1 MTGVLRWSAIAL
13 LVVLP
18 LATSTPAPVESRAD
32 LAHDLSMLA
41 TGTPATEADLAKL
54 AAGGYSSAEFSKYID
69 ELVRRPAVAA
79 VASRVLRLIG
89 GGVRAVF
96 ADAIL
101 KQHVVGKDTV
111 YYLHEPCD
119 PKQAETVKPWWDLD
133 SKVLV
138 CPEAHR
144 PTVFH
149 AKDGNYCTGVYAAP
163 YQKDSVCGCGPNL
176 IRCMRSEADKDAF
189 RKAITAEAS
198 GTVAWIV
205 NNDLPLPTL
214 FSSQESFRPPL
225 AELLYQRWMIE
236 NRTVPSL
243 EALPDWRKWPAD
255 GTWARRLESKP
266 DQHAGIFTNNF
277 HPQGA
282 DSQRLKVAGFLDTLW
297 CSAQDSLQVKTAE
310 VLDVSRQV
318 ANDLRGHVGWEELA
332 SRPLCTKCHARIDH
346 GVQFFGWQF
355 YYNASHYVAEKQQDI
370 QGAMYLDDIDD
381 ERGRAKRNPQGFV
394 KVALQQPEFASCMA
408 KDFVV
413 HAFGSDGEPD
423 LASLDAT
430 LRKIVERKGTYRELL
445 KATLERYKERVLS
458 RPERRA
464 YPPFPDSNAKRAA
477 QIATFVD
484 KHCSDCHGD
493 AKDTDPPALILKRGA
508 SWCQAAGAECS
519 RIGVEIL
526 SAVAF
531 DRMPKGHALDPMDK
545 GTLFELVAP
554 IAWPNVR
561 TRALAHRYFNQ
572 IPRAV
577 PIHAL
582 DATTRWIQAS
592 GPASDSPLKLPAV
605 PTGSSFSTTTA
616 AHAAMMAASVCATAP
631 DREACIAKAMDPRA
645 FEK

>member
-1 MTGVLRWSAIAL
+1 MTRVLHWAAIAV

-18 LATSTPAPVESRAD
+18 LATSTPAPVASRAE
-32 LAHDLSMLA
+32 LVHDLSMLA
-41 TGTPATEADLAKL
+41 TGAPATEAELAKL
-54 AAGGYSSAEFSKYID
+54 AAGGYSSADLSKYID
-69 ELVRRPAVAA
+69 ELVRRPAIAS

-144 PTVFH
+144 PTVFR
-149 AKDGNYCTGVYAAP
+149 APDGNYCTGVYAAP
-163 YQKDSVCGCGPNL
+163 YQPNSACGCGPNL

-189 RKAITAEAS
+189 RKAITAEAT
-198 GTVAWIV
+198 GTVAWVV
-205 NNDLPLPTL
+205 NNDLPLPAL
-214 FSSQESFRPPL
+214 FSSQESHRTPM

-243 EALPDWRKWPAD
+243 ESLPDWRKWPAD
-255 GTWARRLESKP
+255 GKWARRLESKP

-297 CSAQDSLQVKTAE
+297 CEQQDSLQVKTAD
-310 VLDVSRQV
+310 VLDVAKQV
-318 ANDLRGHVGWEELA
+318 GGNLRAHVGWEELA
-332 SRPLCTKCHARIDH
+332 SRPLCTKCHARIDY

-355 YYNASHYVAEKQQDI
+355 YYNALHYVAEKQTDVE
-370 QGAMYLDDIDD
+370 GAMYLADIHD

-394 KVALQQPEFASCMA
+394 QIAMKQPEFAGCMSR
-408 KDFVV
+408 DFLV
-413 HAFGSDGEPD
+413 HAFGNASEPD
-423 LASLDAT
+423 LGGLDTT
-430 LRKIVERKGTYRELL
+430 LRAIVDRKGTYRELL
-445 KATLERYKERVLS
+445 KATLERYKERALAG
-458 RPERRA
+458 PA
-464 YPPFPDSNAKRAA
+464 PFAPLVVPRTNAEGAK
-477 QIATFVD
+477 QLVSYVD
-484 KHCSDCHGD
+484 KHCSDCHDG
-493 AKDTDPPALILKRGA
+493 AKDTDAPALLLKRGA
-508 SWCQAAGAECS
+508 RWCETS
-519 RIGVEIL
+519 RSDCARLGVEML

-531 DRMPKGHALDPMDK
+531 DRMPKNHPLEGRDK
-545 GTLFELVAP
+545 AQLFELVAP
-554 IAWPNVR
+554 MAWPHVR
-561 TRALAHRYFNQ
+561 TRALAHRYFSA

-577 PIHAL
+577 PIHSL
-582 DATTRWIQAS
+582 DATTRWIQAT
-592 GPASDSPLKLPAV
+592 GPASDSPLKLPPV

-616 AHAAMMAASVCATAP
+616 AHAAMMAASVCAAAP